1 MIEDISAPLS
11 VTILAQPPVQAE
23 LNSAARSALNGLRS
37 SLEESGERVEL
48 GELPAVL
55 ANPTQIGQSPKNR
68 VGNALK
74 FHRAQE
80 PPVVRVDSTTLEAG
94 VPGKGATYNVTL
106 PVDGGEDS
114 RRSA

>member
-1 MIEDISAPLS
+1 M
-11 VTILAQPPVQAE
+11 TILAQPPVQAE
-23 LNSAARSALNGLRS
+23 LNSAARTALNDLRS
-37 SLEESGERVEL
+37 RLEESGERVEL
-48 GELPAVL
+48 GEPPTVL
-55 ANPTQIGQSPKNR
+55 ADPTRMRQSLRNR

-80 PPVVRVDSTTLEAG
+80 PPVVRVDSTPLEAG